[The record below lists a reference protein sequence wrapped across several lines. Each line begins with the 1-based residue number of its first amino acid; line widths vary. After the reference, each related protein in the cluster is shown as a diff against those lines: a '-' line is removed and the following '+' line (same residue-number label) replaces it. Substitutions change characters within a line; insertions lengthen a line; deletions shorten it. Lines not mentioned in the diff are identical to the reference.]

1 MKDRRAVGG
10 CPGGAEQGRIANEDD
25 RSGGRVDLLAVD
37 REDRVSGHHGEELL
51 VAVRLV
57 LLVVGLV
64 MRFDHLVAGV
74 SGRGVDTER
83 LDVEMATEEMKLA
96 VVDVLVP
103 GVDLFQGVTSARR
116 TEPYGAVR
124 GSLVAPMLPLPRRA
138 GLVVEVYRTRRRDA
152 LYRRCP
158 PKPAKLAH
166 RRHAPCAHARRTDLA
181 TTLIDRLGER
191 FAISDGCTRST
202 FRYAAST
209 APSRPL
215 R

>member
-1 MKDRRAVGG
+1 
-10 CPGGAEQGRIANEDD
+10 
-25 RSGGRVDLLAVD
+25 
-37 REDRVSGHHGEELL
+37 
-51 VAVRLV
+51 
-57 LLVVGLV
+57 

-124 GSLVAPMLPLPRRA
+124 GSLMAPMPRASPSRSTGRGDATLSLPEVPAEAREARTQAPR
-138 GLVVEVYRTRRRDA
+138 
-152 LYRRCP
+152 
-158 PKPAKLAH
+158 
-166 RRHAPCAHARRTDLA
+166 PCAHARRTDLA